1 MIRIKI
7 EGKNIADIWKLA
19 CVVAITKI
27 EDNISIKVRYK
38 KSKKGGYYY
47 LYANIGD
54 YIVVRS
60 EKSKFGDVDL
70 EESDL

>member
-7 EGKNIADIWKLA
+7 EGKNIADIWRLA
-19 CVVAITKI
+19 CVVEITKL
-27 EDNISIKVRYK
+27 EDNIAVKVRYK

-54 YIVVRS
+54 YIEARS

-70 EESDL
+70 EE